1 MTKGPLFI
9 LSGPSGSGK
18 STVIS
23 RLLADKELP
32 VRLAVSATTRSPR
45 QSERDGEHYHFW
57 SRERFDKERG
67 ADGFLEWAEVF
78 GNCYGSLKS
87 EVEPYRQRGLGVLL
101 EIDVKGWEQVRR
113 RCRDAVCIF
122 LRTSSLE
129 TYEKRLRDRGTET
142 EESIKRR
149 LEGARAELARA
160 PEYNYQVINDDL
172 ESAVAQLRSI
182 MLTAFKPQESSTPG
196 GQG

>member
-18 STVIS
+18 STVIA

-32 VRLAVSATTRSPR
+32 LRLAVSATTRAPR
-45 QSERDGEHYHFW
+45 HGERDGEHYHFW
-57 SRERFDKERG
+57 TRERFEKERA

-78 GNCYGSLKS
+78 GNCYGTLKS
-87 EVEPYRQRGLGVLL
+87 EVEPFRERGLGVLL
-101 EIDVKGWEQVRR
+101 EIDVKGWEQVRP
-113 RCRDAVCIF
+113 RCPDAVSVF

-129 TYEKRLRDRGTET
+129 TYEKRLRERRTES

-160 PEYNYQVINDDL
+160 PEYDFQVINDDL
-172 ESAVAQLRSI
+172 DAAVARLRSI
-182 MLTAFKPQESSTPG
+182 VLDHF
-196 GQG
+196 